1 MKSILFGVIF
11 WAVLLVMIWLI
22 RPKSKLLGITMERWS
37 MAHRLVTILV
47 LAALIGSSSYLMTLC
62 PMWNGEITA
71 QLMEEI
77 EARKAEQAASD
88 EAVKNSD
95 SPAVT
100 AGEEKWK
107 ASATDV
113 MRANANSDQRDRFAI
128 KNKNQ
133 YELMADAL
141 LKGQL
146 YLEYGDMDPR
156 LLAMEN
162 PYDTNARRELGIR
175 YHWDHAFY

>member
-100 AGEEKWK
+100 A
-107 ASATDV
+107 
-113 MRANANSDQRDRFAI
+113 
-128 KNKNQ
+128 
-133 YELMADAL
+133 
-141 LKGQL
+141 
-146 YLEYGDMDPR
+146 
-156 LLAMEN
+156 
-162 PYDTNARRELGIR
+162 
-175 YHWDHAFY
+175 